1 MEFQAP
7 EKSAM
12 LNWKFKVTTMAN
24 SVDFQEGFPQIL
36 GSSHADWSQ
45 LLLYCYLYLV
55 PKQKRREAYI
65 HNYSS
70 LLPTVQVFLSRSL
83 DAPAF
88 HPLMLGNSLCIRPA
102 GQSEALELPQEKR
115 KKPFL
120 LLLLTVL
127 DPLILQCDITNIAIY
142 FLPYSVPWC
151 FMLLLMYAFQL
162 RAVKHLWTFINHK
175 NHSSK
180 ILITLYHTLNLDWT
194 L

>member
-115 KKPFL
+115 KKAFSVVVVNSVRSPNTSMWHYKHCYILF
-120 LLLLTVL
+120 T
-127 DPLILQCDITNIAIY
+127 LQCTVV
-142 FLPYSVPWC
+142 L
-151 FMLLLMYAFQL
+151 YAASDVCISAPC
-162 RAVKHLWTFINHK
+162 R
-175 NHSSK
+175 
-180 ILITLYHTLNLDWT
+180 
-194 L
+194 